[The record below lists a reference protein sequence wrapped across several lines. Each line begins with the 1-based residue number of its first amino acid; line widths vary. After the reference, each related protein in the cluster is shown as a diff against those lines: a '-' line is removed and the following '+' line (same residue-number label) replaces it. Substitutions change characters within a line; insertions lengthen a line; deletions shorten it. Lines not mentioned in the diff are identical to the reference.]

1 MAKAKSPWGTLG
13 KKRGLPG
20 LPGMRRK
27 RRAEDNVGTLEKFSE
42 AFDLVD
48 NELAEIERALGDRGR
63 AKRVL
68 KIKREQYPNATLP
81 ELVCI
86 EWLQRRSIE
95 FLFQQGLLGGRLY
108 KGGVVPDLIVY
119 QGSDALVW
127 AVQGNYWHQRPG
139 MEGRDT
145 RAYHLIMGLQVYG
158 HRITAVVAVWERRIL
173 ADTDG
178 VLNAALMG
186 IEQGQ

>member
-1 MAKAKSPWGTLG
+1 MAKAKSPWGTLT

-27 RRAEDNVGTLEKFSE
+27 RRAEDNIGALEKLGES
-42 AFDLVD
+42 FDLVD
-48 NELAEIERALGDRGR
+48 TELAEIERALGDRNR

-68 KIKREQYPNATLP
+68 KIKRTQYPNATLP

-95 FLFQQGLLGGRLY
+95 FLFQEGLLGGRLY

-119 QGSDALVW
+119 QGKDAVVW
-127 AVQGNYWHQRPG
+127 AVQGNYWHTRPG
-139 MEGRDT
+139 MEQRDT
-145 RAYHLIMGLQVYG
+145 RAHHLILGLEVYG

-173 ADTDG
+173 ADTDS
-178 VLNAALMG
+178 VLSAALLG
-186 IEQGQ
+186 IEQGP